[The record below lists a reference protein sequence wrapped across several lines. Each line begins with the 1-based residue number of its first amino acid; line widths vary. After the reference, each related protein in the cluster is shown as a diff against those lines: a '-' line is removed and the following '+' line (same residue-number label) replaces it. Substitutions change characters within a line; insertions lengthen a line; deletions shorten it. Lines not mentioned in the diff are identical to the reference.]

1 MNISKEELLQ
11 EEEHLD
17 KTLTAIRE
25 TISALGQELHSKQEK
40 VMEFKKL
47 MWDSKHEMDPGEM
60 LTIMTQSDLEINFL
74 TYKSKKFQTFY
85 RIQDKP
91 YFGAITFEEE
101 ESDANKIYIG
111 ITHVEKEDEYLVHDW
126 RAPICSI
133 FYDFEVG
140 KAQYLSPGGIIKGE
154 LLNKRQFTIQEGKLI
169 RAFDHSLNISDD
181 VLQQVLTQKSGDKM
195 KNIVNTIQQEQN
207 RIIRNEEDKVLIVQG
222 IAGSGKTSVA
232 LHRIAFMLYKIKN
245 LNSNNVLIFSPNN
258 VFSEYISNVL
268 PELGEANTLQTT
280 FSDFLYSNLLEFK
293 KVESFT
299 GFIERYYK
307 YQEKNKEL
315 VKYKQSDKIIDDL
328 EDYVNAFVE
337 QLHFIEDIIVDK
349 DVTISKEELNDLF
362 KDRYSKLYVND
373 RLREM
378 SNKLCRDHFQG
389 KRTNFLKILSLIKKS
404 LNVKINFKQIF
415 KNFFLSEFFYRSFK
429 QSILEKDLIK
439 IINSKSIS
447 YEDACIFV
455 YIKGLLE
462 GFSYKGLIKEVVIDE
477 AQDYNLIQY
486 KIIKKVFAKSGFT
499 ILGDINQTINPYYKY
514 DTLEILSTIFDNDG
528 LYLELSKTYRST
540 PEIIEYTNKILGLT
554 HVSAIRKENNKPI
567 LFREEKNN
575 LKEKLIEDI
584 EFIKKNKFSYAII
597 TKTDEEAKIIY
608 DLLKEDI
615 RELTLLSDMSETF
628 NNKAVI
634 LPSYTAKGLEF
645 DATIVYTPKEN
656 AYKKEEKHLYY
667 VACTRAQHQLIIY
680 NQKNI

>member
-1 MNISKEELLQ
+1 MSISKEDLLQ
-11 EEEHLD
+11 EEKHLD
-17 KTLTAIRE
+17 KTLTTIRE
-25 TISALGQELHSKQEK
+25 VISDLGQELHNKKEK

-60 LTIMTQSDLEINFL
+60 MTIMTQSDLEITFL

-85 RIQDKP
+85 RIQEKP
-91 YFGAITFEEE
+91 YFGAITFRDEDSEP
-101 ESDANKIYIG
+101 SKIYIG

-133 FYDFEVG
+133 FYDYEVG
-140 KAQYLSPGGIIKGE
+140 KVQYLSPGGIVKGE
-154 LLNKRQFTIQEGKLI
+154 LLNKRQFTIQGGKLV
-169 RAFDHSLNISDD
+169 RVFDHSLNISDD
-181 VLQQVLTQKSGDKM
+181 VLQQVLTQKSGEKM
-195 KNIVNTIQQEQN
+195 KNIVNTIQIEQN
-207 RIIRNEEDKVLIVQG
+207 KIIRNEEDKILIVQG

-232 LHRIAFMLYKIKN
+232 LHRIAFMLYKVKN

-280 FSDFLYSNLLEFK
+280 FSDFLYSNLFEFK

-299 GFIERYYK
+299 AFIERYYK
-307 YQEKNKEL
+307 YQEKNKDL

-328 EDYVNAFVE
+328 EDYVDSFVDK
-337 QLHFIEDIIVDK
+337 LHFTEDITIDR
-349 DVTISKEELNDLF
+349 DITISRDELNDLF

-378 SNKLCRDHFQG
+378 ASKLCRDHFQG
-389 KRTNFLKILSLIKKS
+389 KRTYFLKVLSQIKKS
-404 LNVKINFKQIF
+404 LNEKIDFKQIF
-415 KNFFLSEFFYRSFK
+415 KKFFLSEQFNNSFK
-429 QSILEKDLIK
+429 RTIPEKDLIK

-514 DTLEILSTIFDNDG
+514 DSLEILSTIFDNEG

-540 PEIIEYTNKILGLT
+540 PEIISYTNKILELE
-554 HVSAIRKENNKPI
+554 HVSAIRRENNKPI
-567 LFREEKNN
+567 IFREEKTD

-584 EFIKKNKFSYAII
+584 NFINKNNFTYAII
-597 TKTDEEAKIIY
+597 TKTDEEANEIY
-608 DLLKEDI
+608 DLLKDDI
-615 RELTLLSDMSETF
+615 IELRLLTDKSSTF
-628 NNKAVI
+628 NKKAVV

-656 AYKKEEKHLYY
+656 AYKKEEKYLYY